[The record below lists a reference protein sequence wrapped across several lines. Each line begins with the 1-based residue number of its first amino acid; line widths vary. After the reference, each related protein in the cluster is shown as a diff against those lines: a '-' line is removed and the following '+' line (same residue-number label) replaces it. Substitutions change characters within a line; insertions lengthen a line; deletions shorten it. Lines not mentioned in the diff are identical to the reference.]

1 MNDERCVLFVHRQHI
16 VHRSPLIVHH
26 FLFLTFAIKTNNM
39 TTEPTKTAEQGLFDL
54 TGKVAI
60 ITGAS
65 KGIGE
70 DMARVFARFGAKV
83 IVSSRK
89 QEACDALASDI
100 KAAGGEATGVAAHV
114 GDMDQL
120 KTLVARTIEI
130 YGGIDILVN
139 NAASNPVFGPSLE
152 ADGVAFDKIM
162 QANVKAPFELSKLC
176 YPSMK
181 ARGGG
186 SIIMISSIAGHT
198 PDPGLGLYSVSKAS
212 LNMLTKVLAK
222 EWGTDGI
229 RVNAICPGL
238 IKTKFSQALWQ
249 DEKILNHF
257 TRNIPIARMGTTDEI
272 SPLALL
278 LASSASSYTTGSL
291 FYADGGT
298 VI

>member
-1 MNDERCVLFVHRQHI
+1 MNSE
-16 VHRSPLIVHH
+16 
-26 FLFLTFAIKTNNM
+26 
-39 TTEPTKTAEQGLFDL
+39 TTQAAEKALFDL
-54 TGKVAI
+54 SGKVAI

-70 DMARVFARFGAKV
+70 DIARVFARFGAKV

-89 QEACDALASDI
+89 QEACDALAADI
-100 KAAGGEATGVAAHV
+100 VAQGGEATGVAAHV

-120 KTLVARTIEI
+120 KNLVEQAIAT

-139 NAASNPVFGPSLE
+139 NAASNPVFGPSLDC
-152 ADGVAFDKIM
+152 DGLAFDKIM

-186 SIIMISSIAGHT
+186 SIIMMSSIAGHT
-198 PDPGLGLYSVSKAS
+198 PDPGLGIYSVSKAS

-222 EWGTDGI
+222 EWGPDGI

-257 TRNIPIARMGTTDEI
+257 TKRLPIARMGTTDEI
-272 SPLALL
+272 SPMSLF
-278 LASSASSYTTGSL
+278 LASAASSYTTGSL

>member
-1 MNDERCVLFVHRQHI
+1 MENLPAQ
-16 VHRSPLIVHH
+16 S
-26 FLFLTFAIKTNNM
+26 
-39 TTEPTKTAEQGLFDL
+39 AEKSLFDL
-54 TGKVAI
+54 SGKVAI

-70 DMARVFARFGAKV
+70 DIARLYAQFGANV
-83 IVSSRK
+83 VVSSRK
-89 QEACDALASDI
+89 QDSLDLLASDI
-100 KAAGGEATGVAAHV
+100 KSKGGEATGIAAHV
-114 GDMDQL
+114 GDDSQL
-120 KTLVARTIEI
+120 RQLVYKTIAI

-139 NAASNPVFGPSLE
+139 NAASNPVFGPSLDC
-152 ADGVAFDKIM
+152 DGLAFDKIM

-186 SIIMISSIAGHT
+186 SVIMMSSIAGHT
-198 PDPGLGLYSVSKAS
+198 PDPGLGIYSVSKAS

-222 EWGTDGI
+222 EWGPDGI

-249 DEKILNHF
+249 NEQILDHF
-257 TRNIPIARMGTTDEI
+257 TKRLPIARMGTTDEI
-272 SPLALL
+272 SPMALF
-278 LASSASSYTTGSL
+278 LASSASSYCTGSL

>member
-1 MNDERCVLFVHRQHI
+1 MEQQQITL
-16 VHRSPLIVHH
+16 SEK
-26 FLFLTFAIKTNNM
+26 AI
-39 TTEPTKTAEQGLFDL
+39 FDL

-83 IVSSRK
+83 VISSRK
-89 QEACDALASDI
+89 QDACDALASDI
-100 KAAGGEATGVAAHV
+100 RAQGGEATGIAAHV
-114 GDMDQL
+114 GDMAQL
-120 KTLVARTIEI
+120 QQLVDKSIAT

-139 NAASNPVFGPSLE
+139 NAASNPVFGPSLDC
-152 ADGVAFDKIM
+152 DGAAFDKIM

-176 YPSMK
+176 YSSMK

-198 PDPGLGLYSVSKAS
+198 PDPGLGMYSVSKAS

-222 EWGTDGI
+222 EWGPDGI

-249 DEKILNHF
+249 NESILEHF
-257 TRNIPIARMGTTDEI
+257 TNRIPIARMGTVDEI
-272 SPLALL
+272 SPLALF
-278 LASSASSYTTGSL
+278 LASSASSYSTGSL

>member
-1 MNDERCVLFVHRQHI
+1 
-16 VHRSPLIVHH
+16 
-26 FLFLTFAIKTNNM
+26 M
-39 TTEPTKTAEQGLFDL
+39 TVAQAEKAVFDL
-54 TGKVAI
+54 TDKVAI

-70 DMARVFARFGAKV
+70 DIARLYARFGAKV

-89 QEACDALASDI
+89 QEACDVLAADI
-100 KAAGGEATGVAAHV
+100 RAAGGEATGIAAHV

-120 KTLVARTIEI
+120 AQLVEKTIAV
-130 YGGIDILVN
+130 YGGVDILVN

-152 ADGVAFDKIM
+152 ADGGAFDKIM

-186 SIIMISSIAGHT
+186 SVIMVSSIAGHT
-198 PDPGLGLYSVSKAS
+198 PDPGLGLYSVSKAA

-222 EWGTDGI
+222 EWGPDGI

-249 DEKILNHF
+249 DDKTLAHF
-257 TRNIPIARMGTTDEI
+257 TKRLPIARMGTTDEI
-272 SPLALL
+272 SPLALF
-278 LASSASSYTTGSL
+278 LASSASSYSTGSL

>member
-1 MNDERCVLFVHRQHI
+1 
-16 VHRSPLIVHH
+16 
-26 FLFLTFAIKTNNM
+26 M
-39 TTEPTKTAEQGLFDL
+39 TVAQAEKAVFDL
-54 TGKVAI
+54 TDKVAI

-70 DMARVFARFGAKV
+70 DIARLYARFGAKV

-89 QEACDALASDI
+89 QEACDALAADI
-100 KAAGGEATGVAAHV
+100 KAAGGEATGIAAHV

-120 KTLVARTIEI
+120 AQLVEKTVAV

-152 ADGVAFDKIM
+152 ADGGAFDKIM

-181 ARGGG
+181 ARGSG
-186 SIIMISSIAGHT
+186 SVIMVSSIAGHT
-198 PDPGLGLYSVSKAS
+198 PDPGLGLYSVSKAA

-222 EWGTDGI
+222 EWGPDGI

-249 DEKILNHF
+249 DDKTLAHF
-257 TRNIPIARMGTTDEI
+257 TRRLPIARMGTTDEI
-272 SPLALL
+272 SPLALF
-278 LASSASSYTTGSL
+278 LASSASSYSTGSL

>member
-1 MNDERCVLFVHRQHI
+1 MENSLQ
-16 VHRSPLIVHH
+16 P
-26 FLFLTFAIKTNNM
+26 
-39 TTEPTKTAEQGLFDL
+39 TTEKAMFDL

-89 QEACDALASDI
+89 QDACDALASDI
-100 KAAGGEATGVAAHV
+100 RAQGGDATGIAAHV

-120 KTLVARTIEI
+120 RQLVDKSIAT

-139 NAASNPVFGPSLE
+139 NAASNPVFGPSLDC
-152 ADGVAFDKIM
+152 DGAAFDKIM

-198 PDPGLGLYSVSKAS
+198 PDPGLGMYSVSKAS

-222 EWGTDGI
+222 EWGPDGI

-249 DEKILNHF
+249 DEKILDHF
-257 TRNIPIARMGTTDEI
+257 TKRIPIARMGTTDEI
-272 SPLALL
+272 SPLALF
-278 LASSASSYTTGSL
+278 LASNASSYSTGSL

>member
-1 MNDERCVLFVHRQHI
+1 MQTQPH
-16 VHRSPLIVHH
+16 
-26 FLFLTFAIKTNNM
+26 LTEKAI
-39 TTEPTKTAEQGLFDL
+39 FDL

-70 DMARVFARFGAKV
+70 DIARLYARFGAHV

-89 QEACDALASDI
+89 QDACDVLAEDI
-100 KAAGGEATGVAAHV
+100 RAQGGEATGVAAHV
-114 GDMDQL
+114 GDMSQL
-120 KTLVARTIEI
+120 GQLVEKTIST

-139 NAASNPVFGPSLE
+139 NAASNPVFGPSLDC
-152 ADGVAFDKIM
+152 DGAAFDKIM

-186 SIIMISSIAGHT
+186 SIIMMSSIAGHT
-198 PDPGLGLYSVSKAS
+198 PDPGLGMYSVSKAS

-222 EWGTDGI
+222 EWGPDGI

-249 DEKILNHF
+249 DEKILDHF
-257 TRNIPIARMGTTDEI
+257 TKRLPIARMGTTDEI
-272 SPLALL
+272 SPLALF
-278 LASSASSYTTGSL
+278 LAADASSYSTGSL

>member
-1 MNDERCVLFVHRQHI
+1 METQQI
-16 VHRSPLIVHH
+16 
-26 FLFLTFAIKTNNM
+26 TGAEKAI
-39 TTEPTKTAEQGLFDL
+39 FDL
-54 TGKVAI
+54 TGKVAL

-70 DMARVFARFGAKV
+70 DIARVFARFGASV
-83 IVSSRK
+83 IISSRK
-89 QEACDALASDI
+89 QDACDALANDI
-100 KAAGGEATGVAAHV
+100 KAQGGNATGIAAHV
-114 GDMDQL
+114 GDMAQL
-120 KTLVARTIEI
+120 QQLVSKSIDT
-130 YGGIDILVN
+130 YGGLDILVN
-139 NAASNPVFGPSLE
+139 NAASNPVFGPSLDC
-152 ADGVAFDKIM
+152 DGGAFDKIM

-198 PDPGLGLYSVSKAS
+198 PDPGLGIYSVSKAS

-222 EWGTDGI
+222 EWGVDGI

-249 DEKILNHF
+249 DEKVLDHF
-257 TRNIPIARMGTTDEI
+257 TTRLPIARMGTTHEI
-272 SPLALL
+272 SPLALF
-278 LASSASSYTTGSL
+278 LASNASSYSTGSL